1 MCFPK
6 RKEKRKKGKKMMDSE
21 FPKIVT
27 MQDCMYVLD
36 RKWTKPSRGG
46 VDSKTIKVWIFHKFI
61 IGNKLRKWSPARR
74 KRGKKADDGF
84 SE

>member
-6 RKEKRKKGKKMMDSE
+6 NKKKKNKGEKKVDSE
-21 FPKIVT
+21 FPEIVT
-27 MQDCMYVLD
+27 MQDGMYAPD

-74 KRGKKADDGF
+74 KRGKKVDDGF